1 MMFSSNLAL
10 LLLSKTISESKD
22 WNWSWFLCRV
32 DDTWPIFSSGEKVK
46 TGRCALGINLIAATP
61 TILPK
66 LWPVL
71 LPRMGIARVSLRFS
85 AILAVHYMRGAI
97 LYPALSRHEKFQPGP
112 QAPRRCFHSGG
123 SNLITFFGGSGS
135 AGSCLTAGSGHQ
147 GAVCELE
154 AMGKR

>member
-1 MMFSSNLAL
+1 MTLDPYFQ
-10 LLLSKTISESKD
+10 
-22 WNWSWFLCRV
+22 
-32 DDTWPIFSSGEKVK
+32 GEKVQ
-46 TGRCALGINLIAATP
+46 TGRCAMGIKPIATTH

-85 AILAVHYMRGAI
+85 ALLAVHYMRGAI

-147 GAVCELE
+147 GGCVRTGSHGEKI
-154 AMGKR
+154 GKRGESLL